1 MNIRQALSIAWF
13 DLRRVLRRRDT
24 ILWLLIM
31 PLPYTYFFGMAFQSG
46 PETATRV
53 TVVAPDADGGSRA
66 VAESLGK
73 AGFDVT
79 TVAAWIP
86 AADGAKKSYRV
97 DLPPALGSMILRGE
111 KNPITVWSRPND
123 LKAAHI
129 KVAIHGALLDLAAR
143 GLAQR
148 TAGNELN
155 PDALAKPL
163 ETPPIT
169 VESRDWGERREV
181 PSGFKQAVPGNMVMF
196 VLMSVLVTGAIR
208 LLMDREAGHLTRMLA
223 HPVSPV
229 TVVSAQLFSLAL
241 VGMAEALYFLTLGR
255 LAFGLSLGPH
265 PAAVVA
271 VMLSFAVAGAGGGV
285 LLGSLL
291 KTPGQAA
298 AVGVLTTLL
307 LAALGGCWWPLEIL
321 PAGFRT
327 VALALPTG
335 QAMHA
340 LVRLLVWGHS
350 AAAVLP
356 HIGYLAAVAVASW
369 AAGAAVLRRSLRLG

>member
-1 MNIRQALSIAWF
+1 MSIRRALSIAWF

-31 PLPYTYFFGMAFQSG
+31 PLPYTYFFGVAFQSG

-66 VAESLGK
+66 VTESLEN

-79 TVAAWIP
+79 TVQSWIP
-86 AADGAKKSYRV
+86 DADEDKQSYRV

-111 KNPITVWSRPND
+111 KDPISVWCRPND
-123 LKAAHI
+123 PEASHI
-129 KVAIHGALLDLAAR
+129 KVALHGALLDLAAR

-148 TAGNELN
+148 SAGKELD
-155 PDALAKPL
+155 PDALSKPL

-169 VESRDWGERREV
+169 VGARDWGERLEV

-223 HPVSPV
+223 HPVAPT
-229 TVVSAQLFSLAL
+229 TVVSAQLISLAL
-241 VGMAEALYFLTLGR
+241 VGMAEALYFLALAR
-255 LAFGLSLGPH
+255 LAFGQSLGPH
-265 PAAVVA
+265 PAAVVI
-271 VMLSFAVAGAGGGV
+271 VMLFFAVAGAGGGV
-285 LLGSLL
+285 LLGSLM

-321 PAGFRT
+321 PSGFRAL
-327 VALALPTG
+327 ALALPTG
-335 QAMHA
+335 QAMRA
-340 LVRLLVWGHS
+340 LVQLLVWGHS
-350 AAAVLP
+350 PAAVLP
-356 HIGYLAAVAVASW
+356 HLGYLAAVAVASW
-369 AAGAAVLRRSLRLG
+369 AGGAATLRRSLRIG